1 MIERHY
7 LKDPSVLE
15 VRAVFSY
22 EADIEIP
29 GYQIA
34 LTAIQRNSPLLEDE
48 ISPTIPILIA
58 PSPKR
63 DWRKRYEARAVLDM
77 CEKALI
83 EKVKPTIWKSLLNKK
98 SFI

>member
-1 MIERHY
+1 MERHY
-7 LKDPSVLE
+7 LKDPSGLE
-15 VRAVFSY
+15 VRAVISY
-22 EADIEIP
+22 EADKDIP

-34 LTAIQRNSPLLEDE
+34 LTAIQRNSHLLEDE

-63 DWRKRYEARAVLDM
+63 DWRKRDVARAVLDM

-83 EKVKPTIWKSLLNKK
+83 EKVKPTIWRSLLTKK
-98 SFI
+98 SVI